1 MKSAYALTLCLSG
14 MMGADAWVLPAGAAP
29 KSNYALQRPDNGRG
43 GNQNAAGTGVKF
55 SPNQGSSAAKSDTV
69 PGFIPVKGLAGGP
82 SKRHALYIREAQPDD
97 DGDDDASDGD
107 ASDKDDGDDDSGDE
121 EAPQMTAF
129 SRPAFRIGTLKQ
141 ADSGDDT
148 KTFKVNNKKQKGKT
162 EDKKKTDDNK
172 TKHSGDDDGTKTTKT
187 AKSKTSSTAVPTKS
201 KHSGDDEKK
210 PDDNKTK
217 HSGDDDGTKTTKV
230 HKTKTSATSVPTK
243 TKHSGSDDKK
253 SDDKKTSTKS
263 KASEPSHKSHTSK
276 HS

>member
-29 KSNYALQRPDNGRG
+29 KSNYALQRPDNNRG

-107 ASDKDDGDDDSGDE
+107 ASDKDADDDDSGDE

-129 SRPAFRIGTLKQ
+129 SRPAFRIGTKQ

-162 EDKKKTDDNK
+162 EDKKKT
-172 TKHSGDDDGTKTTKT
+172 
-187 AKSKTSSTAVPTKS
+187 
-201 KHSGDDEKK
+201 
-210 PDDNKTK
+210 DDNKTK